1 MQERNTYNKKMMVD
15 ATFYDFMYDC
25 HTHLYVNARL
35 IFLIIMTHQNQPS
48 QNFIREQNS
57 Q

>member
-15 ATFYDFMYDC
+15 ATFNDFMYD